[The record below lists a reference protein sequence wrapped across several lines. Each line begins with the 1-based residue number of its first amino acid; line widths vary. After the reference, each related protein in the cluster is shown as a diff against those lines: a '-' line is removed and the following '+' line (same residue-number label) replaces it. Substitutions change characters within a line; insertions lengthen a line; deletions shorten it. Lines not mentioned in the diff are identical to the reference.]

1 MRMSRHAHAELLGR
15 IFPSRCCCGSPIC
28 RGSPTAP
35 RSPPSGIMDAVAV
48 ELGNAPDVAVRPMA
62 PEDFDSLYEMYR
74 EVIAD
79 GGGTPAGSGAPS
91 REVFEDGWIRNRA
104 VFVAWSGLDRL
115 GSYFVRANFPAFAG
129 HIAQGGYIVAKKARG
144 RGVGTLL
151 IADSLRV
158 AKDLGFTA
166 MMFNLVFESN
176 PSRRLYEA
184 AGFEVVGRIPEAR
197 DGEPGL
203 IYWRRL

>member
-1 MRMSRHAHAELLGR
+1 M
-15 IFPSRCCCGSPIC
+15 
-28 RGSPTAP
+28 
-35 RSPPSGIMDAVAV
+35 AV
-48 ELGNAPDVAVRPMA
+48 ELGNAADVAVRPMA

-79 GGGTPAGSGAPS
+79 GGGTPAGSGGPS

-144 RGVGTLL
+144 RGVGSLL
-151 IADSLRV
+151 IADSLRA